1 MKNFDKVTEN
11 YGFKEV
17 AIYKGSLVIGYK
29 IDRYTKDKDNVFKFD
44 KTIKEVIF

>member
-1 MKNFDKVTEN
+1 MKNFDKITEN

-17 AIYKGSLVIGYK
+17 AIYKGSLIIGYK
-29 IDRYTKDKDNVFKFD
+29 IDRYKKEENNIFTFD

>member
-17 AIYKGSLVIGYK
+17 AIYKGGLVIGYK
-29 IDRYTKDKDNVFKFD
+29 IDRYIKDKDNVFKFD

>member
-1 MKNFDKVTEN
+1 MQNFDKVIEN
-11 YGFKEV
+11 YGFKELP
-17 AIYKGSLVIGYK
+17 IYKGSLIIGYK